1 VEAAL
6 IILVGVLTI
15 LLGQIV
21 YDLSRYHS
29 REIYA
34 VWYVWS
40 LFFLVFSALYY
51 YAEGL
56 CSDLPDALEKA
67 KDCEALVTVIGRP
80 AAEWIERV
88 YEYVTNIRNEVIL
101 VLGFVYLALGP
112 QFLAYCLGALS
123 GSATPPLFVRQI
135 RLLAVMSL
143 VKFLAGLSGILLAH
157 VAAKLLLEKPI
168 NLPDVAQAQV
178 ALVAAFGILFFED
191 AYFERVEFHV
201 FPGLRVHVRVPV
213 LRDINEYLTRNN
225 TRRSETEAG
234 KENGRNWSVTV
245 PVEFRLDKGLHVRM
259 REPDFSRMKALLW
272 GESSEPKLKSDRPD
286 EREWQLHVPGLILV
300 FRGPLV
306 KSVSSWHVHMR
317 LELERL
323 RLAPGA
329 NGKFIMR
336 LMSRLFGMDGVVSWA
351 DDYLRAASIATIW
364 IDAEGNVGVDDVARV
379 DMPAGRLAY
388 CCRRSQSQNLLDRI
402 KAWKRDHVTSVPSTI
417 AENLVRIADEA
428 GLCLAKHDATVGY
441 VFIGANALSGS
452 WRSPKISEEFD
463 AVKSADPSIRYADF
477 IQAKKVKRL
486 EELAQLE
493 LFTIADLKSQY

>member
-40 LFFLVFSALYY
+40 LFFLVFLALYY

-67 KDCEALVTVIGRP
+67 KDCEALVKVIGRP
-80 AAEWIERV
+80 AAEWIESV
-88 YEYVTNIRNEVIL
+88 YDYVTNIRNEVIL

-123 GSATPPLFVRQI
+123 GSATTPLFVRQI
-135 RLLAVMSL
+135 RFLAVMSL

-157 VAAKLLLEKPI
+157 VAAKLSLEKPI

-191 AYFERVEFHV
+191 AYFERVEFHL
-201 FPGLRVHVRVPV
+201 FPGLRVHVRVPI
-213 LRDINEYLTRNN
+213 LRDIHEYLTRNN
-225 TRRSETEAG
+225 ARPSEPEAD
-234 KENGRNWSVTV
+234 KEIGQNWSVTV
-245 PVEFRLDKGLHVRM
+245 PVEFSLDKGLRVRM
-259 REPDFSRMKALLW
+259 REPDFSRIKALLW
-272 GESSEPKLKSDRPD
+272 GESSEPELKSDRPY
-286 EREWQLHVPGLILV
+286 EREWQLNAPGLILH

-306 KSVSSWHVHMR
+306 ESISLWHVRAR

-323 RLAPGA
+323 RLSPGA
-329 NGKFIMR
+329 NGKFITR
-336 LMSRLFGMDGVVSWA
+336 LMSRLFGIDRVVSWA

-364 IDAEGNVGVDDVARV
+364 IDPKGNVGVDDVARV
-379 DMPAGRLAY
+379 DVPAGRFAY
-388 CCRRSQSQNLLDRI
+388 CCRRSQSRNLLDRI
-402 KAWKRDHVTSVPSTI
+402 EAWKRDHVTGAPSTI
-417 AENLVRIADEA
+417 AENLVRIAYEA
-428 GLCLAKHDATVGY
+428 GLRLAKHDATVGY
-441 VFIGANALSGS
+441 VLIGANALSGS
-452 WRSPKISEEFD
+452 WRSPELCEEFD
-463 AVKSADPSIRYADF
+463 AAQSADPSIRYADF

-493 LFTIADLKSQY
+493 LLTVADLKSRY